1 MLKKLVIFASL
12 IFLSYACLITNCP
25 RGGKRGDI
33 APSLTTA
40 LRECPSCGPNHL
52 GQCFGPHICCG
63 ANIGCFIGTPET
75 YHCRKESLYTK
86 PCVAGYAMC
95 RGNTARC
102 ATNGICCSQESC
114 YIDTSCKI
122 SDVVA
127 NDRKIDADLNMIF
140 PGNEVSSELLQ

>member
-1 MLKKLVIFASL
+1 MLRELVILTSL

-25 RGGKRGDI
+25 RGGKRSDI
-33 APSLTTA
+33 VTSLGTVV
-40 LRECPSCGPNHL
+40 RECPSCGPNHL

-63 ANIGCFIGTPET
+63 PNIGCFIGTSET
-75 YHCRKESLYTK
+75 YRCRKESLYIR

-114 YIDTSCKI
+114 HVDTSCRI
-122 SDVVA
+122 SDVG
-127 NDRKIDADLNMIF
+127 NDHKIDADLNVITPSNEASNEIF
-140 PGNEVSSELLQ
+140 L

>member
-1 MLKKLVIFASL
+1 MLKQFIIFASL

-33 APSLTTA
+33 APSSRTVT
-40 LRECPSCGPNHL
+40 RECRSCGPNL
-52 GQCFGPHICCG
+52 MGQCFGPRICCG
-63 ANIGCFIGTPET
+63 PSIGCFIGTPET
-75 YHCRKESLYTK
+75 YRCKKENLHTR
-86 PCVAGYAMC
+86 PCIAGYAMC

-122 SDVVA
+122 FDVA
-127 NDRKIDADLNMIF
+127 NDRKVDTDLYMIL
-140 PGNEVSSELLQ
+140 PGNEDSTEILVQ